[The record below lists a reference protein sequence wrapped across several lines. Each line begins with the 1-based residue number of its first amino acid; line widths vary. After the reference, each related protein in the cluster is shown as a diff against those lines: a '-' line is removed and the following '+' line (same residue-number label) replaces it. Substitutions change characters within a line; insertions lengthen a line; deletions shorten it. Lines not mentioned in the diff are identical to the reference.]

1 MKKLIIILMTA
12 VGFSFL
18 SGCNWDEDASS
29 MKDIWVGFGL
39 IHNDSVAHSL
49 TIVMD
54 DGEILFPENPSKI
67 QDDFKDKDRV
77 LTDFTIQGTKENSDH
92 LVQYN
97 VSILSIRKI
106 LFKNILDITPAME
119 DSIGNDPI
127 EVRNHWL
134 KADKLNFELQ
144 YSGGSKIHYI
154 NLVKQP
160 GAINPDAGPVVLE
173 LRHNSNG
180 DTEQMPLSAIVTFD
194 MNSLK
199 VAGKTST
206 PYKIVAKGFN
216 GHDFEYSGEYKY

>member
-1 MKKLIIILMTA
+1 MKKLIISLMT
-12 VGFSFL
+12 VIGFSFL
-18 SGCNWDEDASS
+18 SGCNWDEDTSS

-39 IHNDSVAHSL
+39 IHNDAVAHSL
-49 TIVMD
+49 NIVMD
-54 DGEILFPENPSKI
+54 DGEILIPENPSKI

-77 LTDFTIQGTKENSDH
+77 LTDFTIQGPKENSDH

-97 VSILSIRKI
+97 FSILSIRKI
-106 LFKNILDITPAME
+106 LFKKILDITLAME
-119 DSIGNDPI
+119 DSIGHDAITVSNQ
-127 EVRNHWL
+127 WL
-134 KADKLNFELQ
+134 KADMLNFELK
-144 YSGGSKIHYI
+144 YFGGSIVHYI

-173 LRHNSNG
+173 LRHNTNG

-206 PYKIVAKGFN
+206 PYKIIAKGFD
-216 GHDFEYSGEYKY
+216 GHDFEYVLP